1 MNTMQ
6 KAWDDFDKQV
16 VPKNAREIQRGEM
29 KLAFYSGAFLMLNH
43 TGEIAD
49 KYTEH
54 QACHIIQGIS
64 DELDVFLKTV
74 MHPNRE

>member
-1 MNTMQ
+1 MNTIQ
-6 KAWDDFDKQV
+6 SAWDEYEKKV
-16 VPKNAREIQRGEM
+16 VPKQAGEIQRKES

-43 TGEIAD
+43 TGEIAE
-49 KYTEH
+49 KYTED

-74 MHPNRE
+74 IHPKQ